1 MQANRQTR
9 ILATLGP
16 VTQSEEMIGAL
27 IDAGANVFRL
37 NMSHAKSEWVHEV
50 VVNIRAA
57 AATRGCVP
65 GILMDLQ
72 GPAIRTGVLD
82 KPVDLKKN
90 DRFDF
95 TTNIKK
101 RVKGWWK

>member
-57 AATRGCVP
+57 AATRGCVA